1 MRLGSSLEVVAV
13 FCFIFYFLPLAG
25 LNKLAVT
32 SKARAM
38 NATCKCLALDKDD
51 YDVDDIWVE
60 FKKKRGMRTAN
71 KTNATHPARAAV
83 ALSVASVDPASGPIG
98 TEGTSGDPTAGLDS
112 LHHARGW
119 E

>member
-1 MRLGSSLEVVAV
+1 
-13 FCFIFYFLPLAG
+13 
-25 LNKLAVT
+25 
-32 SKARAM
+32 M

-98 TEGTSGDPTAGLDS
+98 TEGTSGDPAAGLDS
-112 LHHARGW
+112 LHHARG
-119 E
+119 